1 MRTEKELA
9 DIISAIKDDLIDGVI
24 KDSRITSL
32 LNTETCEPTGAMVE
46 FNLSSKFTYRNN
58 FFEDLNKQ
66 LDSDYYA
73 ISVSRNQLWIKFYIH
88 K

>member
-9 DIISAIKDDLIDGVI
+9 DIISAIKNELKSDVI

-32 LNTETCEPTGAMVE
+32 LNIETCEPTGAMVE
-46 FNLSSKFTYRNN
+46 FNLNSKFIYRSNV
-58 FFEDLNKQ
+58 FEDWNKQ

-73 ISVSRNQLWIKFYIH
+73 ICLNKKQLLIKFYIH

>member
-9 DIISAIKDDLIDGVI
+9 DIISAIKNELKSDVI

-32 LNTETCEPTGAMVE
+32 LNTVTCEPTGAMVA

-58 FFEDLNKQ
+58 ILEDWNKR

-88 K
+88 